1 MFFAIDYRKVE
12 ADYQIDQE
20 LADLALNFPIRKN
33 AQDYIHL
40 IMAKRNGLAFITSYK
55 LDDQIKEFQ
64 EKYYPH
70 VYYWPEIKG
79 DIPLDDVFKELPM

>member
-1 MFFAIDYRKVE
+1 MTYSLLNLQKQS
-12 ADYQIDQE
+12 YTT

-40 IMAKRNGLAFITSYK
+40 IIAKRNGLAFITSDK

-70 VYYWPEIKG
+70 IYYWPEIKD
-79 DIPLDDVFKELPM
+79 DIPLDDVFKELPT